1 MVFYIRE
8 LKDLRDYNMVRNSL
22 VRGLGLRLWL
32 CVCAGAAVLCLA
44 DTSAALTRVELYQ
57 ATAPLT
63 ERSEAGQEAAFEAA
77 LRTVLVKVTGHRGVD
92 QDPALAPLIASA
104 RRYVQQYRPAAD
116 NQLWVAFDGA
126 ALDRWL
132 TQNNQPLWGR
142 ERPTT
147 FVWLAVQ
154 TGQGGTVI
162 TADDTSSPI
171 KAEFTAAAAQRGIPV
186 LWPTAADL
194 SRNHLDFAA
203 VAAATP
209 ATLADL
215 GHRSGGEGTLIGRA
229 ANPADAGAVRWI
241 YLFQD
246 RSSEFSGPSAEAVNR
261 AADTYA
267 GLYAVTGTLAPLDIE
282 VTGINDLK
290 DYASVQSY
298 LESLGFIS
306 HVGVDSLSGNAVR
319 FRLTARGGAESLQHA
334 FALNGRLQAAGQS
347 ENGMQRFQLQH

>member
-1 MVFYIRE
+1 
-8 LKDLRDYNMVRNSL
+8 MVRNSF

-32 CVCAGAAVLCLA
+32 GVCAGAAALCFA
-44 DTSAALTRVELYQ
+44 DMSAALTRVELYQ

-63 ERSEAGQEAAFEAA
+63 ERSEAGQQAAFETA
-77 LRTVLVKVTGHRGVD
+77 LRTVLVKVTGRPGVD

-116 NQLWVAFDGA
+116 NRLWVAFDGA

-132 TQNNQPLWGR
+132 TQNNQPLWGG

-154 TGQGGTVI
+154 TGQGATVI
-162 TADDTSSPI
+162 TAEDTTSPI
-171 KAEFTAAAAQRGIPV
+171 KAEFSAAAAQRGIPV
-186 LWPTAADL
+186 LWPSAADL
-194 SRNHLDFAA
+194 SKNHLDFAA

-229 ANPADAGAVRWI
+229 ANAADASAVRWI

-246 RSSEFSGPSAEAVNR
+246 RSSEFSGPATEAVNR

-290 DYASVQSY
+290 EYASVQSY
-298 LESLGFIS
+298 LESLAFIS

-334 FALNGRLQAAGQS
+334 LALNGRLQPIAAG

>member
-1 MVFYIRE
+1 VVFYIRE
-8 LKDLRDYNMVRNSL
+8 LKDLRDYIMVRNSL
-22 VRGLGLRLWL
+22 VRGLRLRLWL
-32 CVCAGAAVLCLA
+32 CVCAGAAALCFA
-44 DTSAALTRVELYQ
+44 DIGAALTRVELYQ

-77 LRTVLVKVTGHRGVD
+77 LRTVLVKVTGRLGVD

-116 NQLWVAFDGA
+116 NRLWVAFDGA

-132 TQNNQPLWGR
+132 TQNNQPLWAR

-154 TGQGGTVI
+154 NGQGGTVI
-162 TADDTSSPI
+162 TAEDTTSPL
-171 KAEFTAAAAQRGIPV
+171 KAEFSAAAAQRGIPV
-186 LWPTAADL
+186 LWPSAADL
-194 SRNHLDFAA
+194 AKNHLDFAA
-203 VAAATP
+203 VTAATP
-209 ATLADL
+209 ATLADV

-229 ANPADAGAVRWI
+229 ADAGAVRWI

-246 RSSEFSGPSAEAVNR
+246 HGSEFSGPSTEAVNR

-290 DYASVQSY
+290 DYAAVQTY
-298 LESLGFIS
+298 LESLAFIS

-334 FALNGRLQAAGQS
+334 FALNGHLQAAGQS

>member
-1 MVFYIRE
+1 MA
-8 LKDLRDYNMVRNSL
+8 RNSL
-22 VRGLGLRLWL
+22 VRGLGLRFWL
-32 CVCAGAAVLCLA
+32 CVYAGAAALCLA
-44 DTSAALTRVELYQ
+44 DLSAALTRVELYQ

-63 ERSEAGQEAAFEAA
+63 ERSEAGQQAAFESA
-77 LRTVLVKVTGHRGVD
+77 LRTVLVKVTGRRGVE

-104 RRYVQQYRPAAD
+104 RRYVQQYRPAPD

-132 TQNNQPLWGR
+132 TQNNQPLWGG

-162 TADDTSSPI
+162 TAEDTTSPI
-171 KAEFTAAAAQRGIPV
+171 KAEVTTAAAQRGIPL
-186 LWPTAADL
+186 LWPSAAEL
-194 SRNHLDFAA
+194 ARNHLDFAA
-203 VAAATP
+203 VGTATP
-209 ATLADL
+209 ATLAEI
-215 GHRSGGEGTLIGRA
+215 GRRSGSEGTLIGRA
-229 ANPADAGAVRWI
+229 ANPADASAVRWV

-246 RSSEFSGPSAEAVNR
+246 HNSEFSGPPAEAVNR
-261 AADTYA
+261 AADIYA
-267 GLYAVTGTLAPLDIE
+267 GLYAVSGTLAPVDIE
-282 VTGINDLK
+282 VAGINDLK

-298 LESLGFIS
+298 LESLAFIS
-306 HVGVDSLSGNAVR
+306 HVGVDSLSGNVVR

-334 FALNGRLQAAGQS
+334 LGLNGRMQPIAAG

>member
-1 MVFYIRE
+1 MWYFNIMVG
-8 LKDLRDYNMVRNSL
+8 V
-22 VRGLGLRLWL
+22 RLWL
-32 CVCAGAAVLCLA
+32 CVCVCAGAAALCFA
-44 DTSAALTRVELYQ
+44 DAGAALTRAELYQ

-63 ERSEAGQEAAFEAA
+63 GRSEAGQEAAFEAA
-77 LRTVLVKVTGHRGVD
+77 LRTVLVKVTGQRAVD
-92 QDPALAPLIASA
+92 QDPAVAALIAGA

-116 NQLWVAFDGA
+116 NQLWVAFDSA

-132 TQNNQPLWGR
+132 IQNNQPLWGG

-154 TGQGGTVI
+154 SAQGGMVI
-162 TADDTSSPI
+162 TAEDSTSPI
-171 KAEFTAAAAQRGIPV
+171 KAEFSAAAAQRGIPV
-186 LWPTAADL
+186 LWPSAAEL
-194 SRNHLDFAA
+194 ARNHLDFTA
-203 VAAATP
+203 VSAATP
-209 ATLADL
+209 ATLAEI
-215 GHRSGGEGTLIGRA
+215 GHRSGGEGTLIGHA
-229 ANPADAGAVRWI
+229 ADSADINAVRWT
-241 YLFQD
+241 YLYQD
-246 RSSEFSGPSAEAVNR
+246 RSSDFSGPATEAVNR

-267 GLYAVTGTLAPLDIE
+267 GLYAVSGTLAPLDIE

-298 LESLGFIS
+298 LESLAFVS

-334 FALNGRLQAAGQS
+334 LALNGRMQPIAAG

>member
-1 MVFYIRE
+1 
-8 LKDLRDYNMVRNSL
+8 MVRIFL
-22 VRGLGLRLWL
+22 FHELGLRHWL
-32 CVCAGAAVLCLA
+32 CVCAAAAALCLA
-44 DTSAALTRVELYQ
+44 DMSAALTRVELYQ
-57 ATAPLT
+57 ATAPLA

-77 LRTVLVKVTGHRGVD
+77 LRTVLVKVTGRRGVE

-162 TADDTSSPI
+162 TAEDTTSPI
-171 KAEFTAAAAQRGIPV
+171 KAEFNAAAAQRGIPV
-186 LWPTAADL
+186 LWPSAADL

-229 ANPADAGAVRWI
+229 ANPADTGAMRWI

-298 LESLGFIS
+298 LESLAFIS

-334 FALNGRLQAAGQS
+334 FALNGRLQPVAAG

>member
-1 MVFYIRE
+1 M
-8 LKDLRDYNMVRNSL
+8 
-22 VRGLGLRLWL
+22 
-32 CVCAGAAVLCLA
+32 CAGAAALCLA
-44 DTSAALTRVELYQ
+44 DLSAALTRIELYQ
-57 ATAPLT
+57 AAAPLS

-77 LRTVLVKVTGHRGVD
+77 LRTVLVKVTGRRGVD

-132 TQNNQPLWGR
+132 TQNNEPLWGS

-154 TGQGGTVI
+154 TGQGGTVL
-162 TADDTSSPI
+162 TSEDTTSPI
-171 KAEFTAAAAQRGIPV
+171 KAEFSAAAAQRGIPL
-186 LWPTAADL
+186 LWPSAADL
-194 SRNHLDFAA
+194 SRSHLDFAA

-209 ATLADL
+209 ATLAEL
-215 GHRSGGEGTLIGRA
+215 GHRFGGEGTLLGRA
-229 ANPADAGAVRWI
+229 TNPADASAVRWT
-241 YLFQD
+241 YLYQD
-246 RSSEFSGPSAEAVNR
+246 RSSEFSGPPTEAVNR

-267 GLYAVTGTLAPLDIE
+267 ALYAVSGTLAPLDIE

-290 DYASVQSY
+290 DYASVQGY
-298 LESLGFIS
+298 LQSLAFIS
-306 HVGVDSLSGNAVR
+306 HVGVDSLSGNTVR

-334 FALNGRLQAAGQS
+334 LALDGRMQPIAAG

>member
-1 MVFYIRE
+1 
-8 LKDLRDYNMVRNSL
+8 
-22 VRGLGLRLWL
+22 
-32 CVCAGAAVLCLA
+32 VLCFA
-44 DTSAALTRVELYQ
+44 DVSAALTRVELYQ

-63 ERSEAGQEAAFEAA
+63 ERSEAGQQAAFEAA
-77 LRTVLVKVTGHRGVD
+77 LRTVLVKVTGRRGVD

-116 NQLWVAFDGA
+116 NQIWVAFDGA

-132 TQNNQPLWGR
+132 TQNNQPLWGG

-147 FVWLAVQ
+147 FVWLAVPG
-154 TGQGGTVI
+154 GQGGTVI
-162 TADDTSSPI
+162 TAEDTTSPL
-171 KAEFTAAAAQRGIPV
+171 KAELTAAAAQRGIPV
-186 LWPTAADL
+186 LWPSAADL
-194 SRNHLDFAA
+194 SRNHLDYAA
-203 VAAATP
+203 VTTATP

-215 GHRSGGEGTLIGRA
+215 GHRLGGEATLIGRA
-229 ANPADAGAVRWI
+229 ANSADAAVVRWT

-246 RSSEFSGPSAEAVNR
+246 RNSEFSGPSAEAVNR

-267 GLYAVTGTLAPLDIE
+267 ELYAVTGTLAPLDIE
-282 VTGINDLK
+282 VAGINDLK
-290 DYASVQSY
+290 DYASVQGY
-298 LESLGFIS
+298 LESLAFVS

-334 FALNGRLQAAGQS
+334 LALNGRLQPIAAG

>member
-1 MVFYIRE
+1 
-8 LKDLRDYNMVRNSL
+8 MVRNSL

-32 CVCAGAAVLCLA
+32 GVCAGAAALCLA
-44 DTSAALTRVELYQ
+44 DMSAALTRVELYQ

-63 ERSEAGQEAAFEAA
+63 ERSEAGQEAAFETA
-77 LRTVLVKVTGHRGVD
+77 LRTVLVKVTGRPGVD

-116 NQLWVAFDGA
+116 NRLWVAFDGA

-132 TQNNQPLWGR
+132 TQNNQPLWGG

-154 TGQGGTVI
+154 TGQGATVI
-162 TADDTSSPI
+162 TAEDTTSPI
-171 KAEFTAAAAQRGIPV
+171 KAEFSAAAAQRGIPV
-186 LWPTAADL
+186 LWPSAADL
-194 SRNHLDFAA
+194 SKNHLDFAA

-215 GHRSGGEGTLIGRA
+215 AHRSGGEGTLIGRA
-229 ANPADAGAVRWI
+229 ADAGAVRWI

-246 RSSEFSGPSAEAVNR
+246 RSSEFSGPATEAVNR

-290 DYASVQSY
+290 EYASVQSY
-298 LESLGFIS
+298 LESLAFIS

-334 FALNGRLQAAGQS
+334 LALNGRLQAAGLS
-347 ENGMQRFQLQH
+347 ENGMQRFQLLH

>member
-1 MVFYIRE
+1 
-8 LKDLRDYNMVRNSL
+8 MVRNSL

-32 CVCAGAAVLCLA
+32 CVCTGAAALCLA
-44 DTSAALTRVELYQ
+44 DTSAALARVELYQ

-77 LRTVLVKVTGHRGVD
+77 LRTVLVKVTGRRGVD

-162 TADDTSSPI
+162 TAEDTSSPI
-171 KAEFTAAAAQRGIPV
+171 KAEFSAAAAQRGIPV

-203 VAAATP
+203 VAAAAP

-246 RSSEFSGPSAEAVNR
+246 RSSEFSGASAEAVNR

-298 LESLGFIS
+298 LESLAFIS

-347 ENGMQRFQLQH
+347 ENGMQRFELQH

>member
-1 MVFYIRE
+1 
-8 LKDLRDYNMVRNSL
+8 
-22 VRGLGLRLWL
+22 
-32 CVCAGAAVLCLA
+32 VLCFA
-44 DTSAALTRVELYQ
+44 DVSAALTRVELYQ

-63 ERSEAGQEAAFEAA
+63 ERSEAGQQAAFEAA
-77 LRTVLVKVTGHRGVD
+77 LRTVLVKVTGRRGVD

-116 NQLWVAFDGA
+116 NQIWVAFDGA

-132 TQNNQPLWGR
+132 TQNNQPLWGG

-147 FVWLAVQ
+147 FVWLAVPG
-154 TGQGGTVI
+154 GQGGTVI
-162 TADDTSSPI
+162 TAEDTTSPL
-171 KAEFTAAAAQRGIPV
+171 KAELTAAAAQRGIPV
-186 LWPTAADL
+186 LWPSAADL
-194 SRNHLDFAA
+194 SRNHLDYAA
-203 VAAATP
+203 VTTATP

-215 GHRSGGEGTLIGRA
+215 GHRLGGEATLIGRA
-229 ANPADAGAVRWI
+229 ANSADATVVRWT

-246 RSSEFSGPSAEAVNR
+246 RNSEFSGPSAEAVNR

-267 GLYAVTGTLAPLDIE
+267 ELYAVTGTLAPLDIE
-282 VTGINDLK
+282 VAGINDLK
-290 DYASVQSY
+290 DYASVQGY
-298 LESLGFIS
+298 LESLAFVS

-334 FALNGRLQAAGQS
+334 LALNGRLQPIAAG

>member
-1 MVFYIRE
+1 
-8 LKDLRDYNMVRNSL
+8 
-22 VRGLGLRLWL
+22 
-32 CVCAGAAVLCLA
+32 VLCFA
-44 DTSAALTRVELYQ
+44 DVSAALTRVELYQ

-63 ERSEAGQEAAFEAA
+63 ERSEAGQQAAFEAA
-77 LRTVLVKVTGHRGVD
+77 LRTVLVKVTGRRGVD

-116 NQLWVAFDGA
+116 NQIWVAFDGA

-132 TQNNQPLWGR
+132 TQNNQPLWGG

-147 FVWLAVQ
+147 FVWLAVPG
-154 TGQGGTVI
+154 GQGGTVI
-162 TADDTSSPI
+162 TAEDTTSPL
-171 KAEFTAAAAQRGIPV
+171 KAELTAAAAQRGIPV
-186 LWPTAADL
+186 LWPSAAEL
-194 SRNHLDFAA
+194 SRNHLDYAA
-203 VAAATP
+203 VTTATP

-215 GHRSGGEGTLIGRA
+215 GHRLGGEATLIGRA
-229 ANPADAGAVRWI
+229 ANSADAALVRWT

-246 RSSEFSGPSAEAVNR
+246 RNSEFSGPSAEAVNR

-267 GLYAVTGTLAPLDIE
+267 ELYAVTGTLAPLDIE
-282 VTGINDLK
+282 VAGINDLK
-290 DYASVQSY
+290 DYASVQGY
-298 LESLGFIS
+298 LESLAFVS

-334 FALNGRLQAAGQS
+334 LALNGRLQPIAAG

>member
-1 MVFYIRE
+1 VVFYIRE
-8 LKDLRDYNMVRNSL
+8 LKDLRVYIMVRNSL
-22 VRGLGLRLWL
+22 VRGLGLRYWL
-32 CVCAGAAVLCLA
+32 CVCAGAAALCYA
-44 DTSAALTRVELYQ
+44 GASAALTRVEIYQ

-63 ERSEAGQEAAFEAA
+63 ERSEAGQEAAFESA
-77 LRTVLVKVTGHRGVD
+77 LRTVLVKVTGRRGVD

-162 TADDTSSPI
+162 TAEDTTSSL
-171 KAEFTAAAAQRGIPV
+171 KTELNAAAAQRGIPV
-186 LWPTAADL
+186 LWPSAADL

-215 GHRSGGEGTLIGRA
+215 GHRSGGEGILIGRA

-241 YLFQD
+241 YQFQD
-246 RSSEFSGPSAEAVNR
+246 RSSDFSGPSTEAVNR

-267 GLYAVTGTLAPLDIE
+267 GLYAVTGTPAPLDIE

-298 LESLGFIS
+298 LESLAFIS

-334 FALNGRLQAAGQS
+334 LALNGRLQPIAAG

>member
-1 MVFYIRE
+1 M
-8 LKDLRDYNMVRNSL
+8 
-22 VRGLGLRLWL
+22 
-32 CVCAGAAVLCLA
+32 
-44 DTSAALTRVELYQ
+44 SAALTRVELYQ

-77 LRTVLVKVTGHRGVD
+77 LRTVLVKVTGRRGVD

-104 RRYVQQYRPAAD
+104 RRYVQQYRPAPD
-116 NQLWVAFDGA
+116 NQLAVAFDGA

-132 TQNNQPLWGR
+132 TQNNEPLWGG

-154 TGQGGTVI
+154 SGQGGTVI
-162 TADDTSSPI
+162 TAEDTTSPI
-171 KAEFTAAAAQRGIPV
+171 KAELTAAAAQRGIPV
-186 LWPTAADL
+186 LWPSAAEL

-209 ATLADL
+209 AMLADI

-229 ANPADAGAVRWI
+229 ANPADATAVRWV
-241 YLFQD
+241 YLYQD
-246 RSSEFSGPSAEAVNR
+246 RGSEFSGPSTEAVNR

-267 GLYAVTGTLAPLDIE
+267 GLYAVSGALAPVDIE
-282 VTGINDLK
+282 VAGINDLK

-298 LESLGFIS
+298 LESLAFVS
-306 HVGVDSLSGNAVR
+306 HVGVDSLSGNVVR

-334 FALNGRLQAAGQS
+334 LALKMQPLAAG

>member
-1 MVFYIRE
+1 
-8 LKDLRDYNMVRNSL
+8 MVRNSL

-32 CVCAGAAVLCLA
+32 CVGAGAAALCCA
-44 DTSAALTRVELYQ
+44 DLSAALARVELYQ

-63 ERSEAGQEAAFEAA
+63 ERSEAGQQAAFEAA
-77 LRTVLVKVTGHRGVD
+77 LRTVLVKVTGRRGVD

-116 NQLWVAFDGA
+116 NQIWVAFDGA

-132 TQNNQPLWGR
+132 TQNNQPLWGG

-147 FVWLAVQ
+147 FVWLAVPG
-154 TGQGGTVI
+154 GQGGTVI
-162 TADDTSSPI
+162 TAEDTTSPL
-171 KAEFTAAAAQRGIPV
+171 KAELTAAAAQRGIPV
-186 LWPTAADL
+186 LWPSAADL
-194 SRNHLDFAA
+194 SRNHLDYAA
-203 VAAATP
+203 VTTATP

-215 GHRSGGEGTLIGRA
+215 GHRLGGEATLIGRA
-229 ANPADAGAVRWI
+229 ANSADAAVVRWT

-246 RSSEFSGPSAEAVNR
+246 RNSEFSGPSAEAVNR

-267 GLYAVTGTLAPLDIE
+267 ELYAVTGTLAPLDIE
-282 VTGINDLK
+282 VAGINDLK
-290 DYASVQSY
+290 DYASVQGY
-298 LESLGFIS
+298 LESLAFVS

-334 FALNGRLQAAGQS
+334 LALNGRLQPIAAG

>member
-1 MVFYIRE
+1 
-8 LKDLRDYNMVRNSL
+8 MVRNSL
-22 VRGLGLRLWL
+22 VSGLGLRLWL
-32 CVCAGAAVLCLA
+32 CVCAGVAALGYA
-44 DTSAALTRVELYQ
+44 GMSTALTRVELYQ
-57 ATAPLT
+57 ATAPLS

-77 LRTVLVKVTGHRGVD
+77 LRTVLVKVTGQRGVD
-92 QDPALAPLIASA
+92 QDPALAPLIGSA

-132 TQNNQPLWGR
+132 TQNNEPLWGR

-147 FVWLAVQ
+147 FVWLTVQ

-162 TADDTSSPI
+162 TAEDTTSAI
-171 KAEFTAAAAQRGIPV
+171 KAEVNAAAAQRGIPV
-186 LWPTAADL
+186 LWPSAADL

-203 VAAATP
+203 VAAAAP

-215 GHRSGGEGTLIGRA
+215 GHRSGGEGILIGRA
-229 ANPADAGAVRWI
+229 GNADAGAVRWI

-246 RSSEFSGPSAEAVNR
+246 RSSDFSGPSAEAVNR

-298 LESLGFIS
+298 LESLAFIS

-334 FALNGRLQAAGQS
+334 LALNGRLQPIAAG

>member
-1 MVFYIRE
+1 M
-8 LKDLRDYNMVRNSL
+8 
-22 VRGLGLRLWL
+22 
-32 CVCAGAAVLCLA
+32 CAAAAVLCCA
-44 DTSAALTRVELYQ
+44 DASVALTRVELYQ
-57 ATAPLT
+57 ATAPLA

-77 LRTVLVKVTGHRGVD
+77 LRTVLVKVTGRRGVD

-104 RRYVQQYRPAAD
+104 RRYVQQYRAAAD

-132 TQNNQPLWGR
+132 TQNNQPLWGV

-147 FVWLAVQ
+147 FVWLTVPTA
-154 TGQGGTVI
+154 QGGAVI
-162 TADDTSSPI
+162 TAEDSSPI
-171 KAEFTAAAAQRGIPV
+171 KGELTAAAAQRGIPL
-186 LWPTAADL
+186 LWPSSAEL
-194 SRNHLDFAA
+194 QRNHLDYAT

-215 GHRSGGEGTLIGRA
+215 AHRFGGEGVLIGRA
-229 ANPADAGAVRWI
+229 ANPADTTAVRWV
-241 YLFQD
+241 YLYQD
-246 RSSEFSGPSAEAVNR
+246 RSSELSGPAAEAVNR
-261 AADTYA
+261 VADTYA
-267 GLYAVTGTLAPLDIE
+267 GLYAVSGTLAPLDIE

-298 LESLGFIS
+298 LESLSFIS

-334 FALNGRLQAAGQS
+334 LALDGRLQPIAAG
-347 ENGMQRFQLQH
+347 ENGIQRFQLQH

>member
-1 MVFYIRE
+1 
-8 LKDLRDYNMVRNSL
+8 MVRNSP

-32 CVCAGAAVLCLA
+32 CLGIAAAALCFA
-44 DTSAALTRVELYQ
+44 DLSMALTRAELYQ
-57 ATAPLT
+57 ATAPMT
-63 ERSEAGQEAAFEAA
+63 DRSEAGQEAAFEAA
-77 LRTVLVKVTGHRGVD
+77 LRTVLVRVTGRRGVD

-132 TQNNQPLWGR
+132 TQNNEPLWGG

-162 TADDTSSPI
+162 TAEDTTSPI
-171 KAEFTAAAAQRGIPV
+171 KAELTAAAAQRGIPV
-186 LWPTAADL
+186 LWPTAGDL

-209 ATLADL
+209 ASLADV
-215 GHRSGGEGTLIGRA
+215 GHRSGGGATLIGRA
-229 ANPADAGAVRWI
+229 ASPADVGAVRWS

-246 RSSEFSGPSAEAVNR
+246 RSSEFSGPPAEAVNR
-261 AADTYA
+261 AADIYA

-290 DYASVQSY
+290 DYASVQTY
-298 LESLGFIS
+298 LESLAFVS
-306 HVGVDSLSGNAVR
+306 HVAIDSLSGNSVR

-334 FALNGRLQAAGQS
+334 LALNGRLQPIAAS